1 MRTIDGKPRRVVDAS
16 SEPKEPKVRVMYDTH
31 DPIELAKQPEALAEI
46 IGRQLAGLLAL
57 SRNGARFDADELE
70 QLGSLAKTIAT
81 IVTAFKKV
89 AGDKSL
95 AEMTEEELKAQLA
108 K

>member
-16 SEPKEPKVRVMYDTH
+16 TEPKEPKVRAMYDVR
-31 DPIELAKQPEALAEI
+31 DPIPLADQPEALAEI
-46 IGRQLAGLLAL
+46 IGRQLAGLRAL
-57 SRNGARFDADELE
+57 SRDGARFDSDELE

-89 AGDKSL
+89 ATDKPL
-95 AEMTEEELKAQLA
+95 NELTEEELKAQLA